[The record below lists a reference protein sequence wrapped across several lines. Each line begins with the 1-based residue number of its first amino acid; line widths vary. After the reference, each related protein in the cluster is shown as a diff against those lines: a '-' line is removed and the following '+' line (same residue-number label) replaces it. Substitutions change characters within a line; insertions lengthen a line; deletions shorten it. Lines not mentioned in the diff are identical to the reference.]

1 MSVPAVSMALKE
13 LESALGCRLF
23 ERSATGL
30 LLNPQG
36 SCCCHTPTGCWRQS
50 SRYSSYFTPVPV
62 AYVAH

>member
-36 SCCCHTPTGCWRQS
+36 ELLLPYATGCWRQS